1 MSALQTMAATLAQ
14 EFGLAVD
21 AELRGIAGQRDEVDS
36 MLGAIEEDERHKLA
50 QIFALRRQAAEAL
63 SAAVRMEE
71 SMHERRRIAMTEA
84 REKLRQIG
92 HDGRQLALEGR
103 P

>member
-36 MLGAIEEDERHKLA
+36 MLGAIEEEERQKLA

-63 SAAVRMEE
+63 SAAMKLEE
-71 SMHERRRIAMTEA
+71 SMHERRRAAMTEA
-84 REKLRQIG
+84 RERLRHIAREATQLKLAA
-92 HDGRQLALEGR
+92 D
-103 P
+103 